1 MKLGMWV
8 QQKQGR
14 VKPTM
19 QMKGKVYAN
28 DDAGLEKEADV
39 MGAKALQ
46 NAKDTNRT
54 GLKSKPLS
62 NTDKF
67 VQRVP
72 KVVEI
77 TWAFTHVVR
86 ELNQS
91 IFGGEDFEEGEI
103 GSEGELNAGQRLI
116 INDQDIIMSRRGP
129 NQEGLENR
137 KQNKVGKQ
145 INEWYRILFLNNKD
159 VSSQNIF
166 VRGGTFTAYTKSLD
180 LTNKEDKILSNAQKE
195 YAKADQLQKEAL
207 SVLSQIEGKTLID
220 KINTWLKGVKKR
232 ENMDTFEIAFKANRM
247 TARQIN
253 LAGRGGSFQV
263 SKFGQRPN
271 PEKDRTMKLA
281 RDVPG
286 ILDRMNPENFYNR
299 ETGESK
305 KK

>member
-1 MKLGMWV
+1 
-8 QQKQGR
+8 
-14 VKPTM
+14 
-19 QMKGKVYAN
+19 
-28 DDAGLEKEADV
+28 
-39 MGAKALQ
+39 
-46 NAKDTNRT
+46 
-54 GLKSKPLS
+54 
-62 NTDKF
+62 
-67 VQRVP
+67 
-72 KVVEI
+72 
-77 TWAFTHVVR
+77 
-86 ELNQS
+86 
-91 IFGGEDFEEGEI
+91 
-103 GSEGELNAGQRLI
+103 
-116 INDQDIIMSRRGP
+116 MSRRGP

-305 KK
+305 KNEKGLHDLSASLLNGEQSIDKQLKRYSNAVVLFMPMPEEIDQKIFSL